1 MKLGRVYRMLALV
14 AAGGMVFQ
22 TTTSCEEIMT
32 PIVAQ
37 AIQSVI
43 VAFVQA
49 AIASATSGV

>member
-1 MKLGRVYRMLALV
+1 MKRGRVYRMLALV

-37 AIQSVI
+37 VVQSVI